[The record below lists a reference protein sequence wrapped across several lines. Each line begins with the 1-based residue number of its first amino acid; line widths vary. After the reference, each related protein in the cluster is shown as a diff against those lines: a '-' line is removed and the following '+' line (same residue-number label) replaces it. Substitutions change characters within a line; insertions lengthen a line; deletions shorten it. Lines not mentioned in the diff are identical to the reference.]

1 MPRFNVMANH
11 LVPRHTLLTPE
22 EVEGILASFGIDRTK
37 LPKILI
43 SDPCVRALNGMPGDV
58 VKIERKSPTAG
69 TSIYYR
75 LVVEERSVP

>member
-1 MPRFNVMANH
+1 MPKFNVMANH
-11 LVPRHTLLTPE
+11 LVPRHSLLTTD
-22 EVEGILASFGIDRTK
+22 EVERLLTSFGIDKAK

-43 SDPCVRALNGMPGDV
+43 SDSCVRALNGTSGDI

>member
-11 LVPRHTLLTPE
+11 LVPRHTLLTND
-22 EVEGILASFGIDRTK
+22 EVESVLTQFGIDRTK

-43 SDPCVRALNGMPGDV
+43 SDPCVRAINAMPGDV

-69 TSIYYR
+69 TSIYFR
-75 LVVEERSVP
+75 MVVEERSVP

>member
-11 LVPRHTLLTPE
+11 LVPRHTLLTKE
-22 EVEGILASFGIDRTK
+22 EVEDMLSSFGIDKAK

-43 SDPCVRALNGMPGDV
+43 SDPCVRALNGAPGDIV
-58 VKIERKSPTAG
+58 RIDRKSPTAG

-75 LVVEERSVP
+75 LIVEERSVP

>member
-1 MPRFNVMANH
+1 MPKFNVMANNI
-11 LVPRHTLLTPE
+11 VPRHSLLTPE
-22 EVEGILASFGIDRTK
+22 EVEGVLAVYGIDKAK

-43 SDPCVRALNGMPGDV
+43 TDPCVRALKGMSGDV

-75 LVVEERSVP
+75 LVIEERSVP